1 VHGVDVEPEDSKR
14 ALEEM
19 ADAGARLAT
28 SDEILAERA

>member
-1 VHGVDVEPEDSKR
+1 MRGVDVEPGDSEG

-19 ADAGARLAT
+19 ENAGARLVT